1 MLAPILTFNHQCR
14 EELVDN
20 RTELTL
26 MSKWCPITI
35 ISSGPFSSG
44 NGKSHP
50 GSLMKIGTVCNTY
63 CLPNWLTSGIICCRQ
78 YMPPLHPTFLRHTR
92 HSSRKLLDGE
102 LDGVWQ
108 TLRFQDSKTHYS
120 RRTMTCIL
128 AFLLSSGSFWP
139 CHRRR
144 SDVNGHLVEWNA

>member
-1 MLAPILTFNHQCR
+1 
-14 EELVDN
+14 
-20 RTELTL
+20 
-26 MSKWCPITI
+26 
-35 ISSGPFSSG
+35 
-44 NGKSHP
+44 
-50 GSLMKIGTVCNTY
+50 MKIGTVCNTY

-120 RRTMTCIL
+120 RRTMTCIR
-128 AFLLSSGSFWP
+128 AFLLSSESFWP
-139 CHRRR
+139 CQRRR
-144 SDVNGHLVEWNA
+144 SDVNGHLVEWTHKNLWRTTMTSDRLSSLALIHEHKDMNIDVDRVINVFASEKCRYFF